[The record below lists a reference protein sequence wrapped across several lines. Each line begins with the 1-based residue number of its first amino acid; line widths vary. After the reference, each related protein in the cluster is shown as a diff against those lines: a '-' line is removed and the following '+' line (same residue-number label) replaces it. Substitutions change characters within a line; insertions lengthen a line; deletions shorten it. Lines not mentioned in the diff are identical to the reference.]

1 MTFTRTLIASGL
13 ATAAIGLAQAQ
24 PVVDGSY
31 DGVYGAAL
39 AVQDTETEFGD
50 SNLGLIDWAN
60 GSELDQIFVYR
71 DATHLYLLIAGNLES
86 NYNKLEIFIDPKAG
100 GQNRLDGVQPD
111 TDFGALIRMAGTG
124 IGDGLTFDT
133 GFDADYWFSCTG
145 GGEGTYSFYA
155 NFGEIGTTNGQ
166 YLGTTSATVG
176 TLTGSNDLG
185 CMATLN
191 NSNILGVG
199 PGTGLASGAG
209 VFTGIEWKIPL
220 SLIGNPSGPI
230 KICTFINGTGH
241 DWVSNQSLPGIGGG
255 GNFGEP
261 RNMNFENVPG
271 LQYIVVPGSLPTI
284 TGTVTFSDLDEFATP
299 PSSATFEIRDATNTT
314 LLDTQTVPVSP
325 SGEYTLTAPGNGQ
338 YVVSL
343 KTGTWL
349 RKNANANTTSGNATG
364 VNLVLVNGD
373 IDDDNE
379 IAIGDYALLSSNF
392 GGGGPVGD
400 LNLDGTVDIG
410 DFAILS
416 ANFGAMGDD

>member
-13 ATAAIGLAQAQ
+13 AIAALGVAQAQ

-31 DGVYGAAL
+31 DGIYGAAV

-50 SNLGLIDWAN
+50 SNLGLLDWAN

-71 DATHLYLLIAGNLES
+71 DATHLYLLITGNLES
-86 NYNKLEIFIDPKAG
+86 NFNKLEIFIDSKAG

-111 TDFGALIRMAGTG
+111 TDFGALVRMAGTG
-124 IGDGLTFDT
+124 IGDGLTFDS

-155 NFGEIGTTNGQ
+155 NFGEIGTLNGQ
-166 YLGTTSATVG
+166 YLGTTSATIG
-176 TLTGSNDLG
+176 ALTGSNDLG
-185 CMATLN
+185 CMATIN
-191 NSNILGVG
+191 NSNVFGVG
-199 PGTGLASGAG
+199 AGTALGSGAG
-209 VFTGIEWKIPL
+209 VLTGMEWKIPL
-220 SLIGNPSGPI
+220 SLIGNPIGGI
-230 KICTFINGTGH
+230 KICTFINGGGH

-261 RNMNFENVPG
+261 RNMNFANVPG
-271 LQYIVVPGSLPTI
+271 LQYVVVPGLPTI
-284 TGTVTFSDLDEFATP
+284 DGEVTFSGLDEFATP
-299 PSSATFEIRDATNTT
+299 PSSAMFEIRDATNTT
-314 LLDTQTVPVSP
+314 LLDTQTVSVSP
-325 SGEYTLTAPGNGQ
+325 SGAYTLVAPGNGQ

-349 RKNANANTTSGNATG
+349 RKNVSATVTNGSATG

-379 IAIGDYALLSSNF
+379 VSIGDYALLSQNF
-392 GGGGPVGD
+392 GSGGPTGD
-400 LNLDGTVDIG
+400 LNLDGSVDIG

-416 ANFGAMGDD
+416 ANFGVLGDD